1 MIQDD
6 TDTIARVRMCYAIE
20 RRRAE
25 MDKRPVIAAIVLAAG
40 KSSRMGANKL
50 LLPLDG
56 HPLVWHAVRTACA
69 SSADVAL
76 VVLGNE
82 AERVAAA
89 LPPGRYQRVDNPRF
103 AEGLSTSLQAGLDA
117 LPEDIDGALILLADM
132 PFTSPATVEALLSA
146 AREEPERIAAMN
158 QGGRPI
164 PPVYWPRALF
174 AALHDIHGDEGGRSL
189 LMLSPEAVHLVE
201 PAGSDETLD
210 IDTPDDYQR
219 IARKTADD

>member
-1 MIQDD
+1 ME
-6 TDTIARVRMCYAIE
+6 VRPA
-20 RRRAE
+20 
-25 MDKRPVIAAIVLAAG
+25 IAAIVLAAG

-56 HPLVWHAVRTACA
+56 HPLVWRALQTACA

-89 LPPGRYQRVDNPRF
+89 LPSGRYQRVDNPRF

-117 LPEDIDGALILLADM
+117 LPYSIDGALILLADM
-132 PFTSPATVEALLSA
+132 PFTSSATVEALLAA
-146 AREEPERIAAMN
+146 AREAPDRIAAMN
-158 QGGRPI
+158 QGGRPT

-174 AALHDIHGDEGGRSL
+174 GELHNIRGDEGGRSL
-189 LMLSPEAVHLVE
+189 LLRSPDAVRLVE
-201 PAGSDETLD
+201 PVGSDETLD
-210 IDTPDDYQR
+210 IDAPEDYQR
-219 IARKTADD
+219 IQAKAGE

>member
-1 MIQDD
+1 MEI
-6 TDTIARVRMCYAIE
+6 
-20 RRRAE
+20 
-25 MDKRPVIAAIVLAAG
+25 RPAIAAIVLAAG

-56 HPLVWHAVRTACA
+56 HPLVWYAINTACA
-69 SSADVAL
+69 SSADVVL

-89 LPPGRYQRVDNPRF
+89 LPQGRYRRVDNPRF
-103 AEGLSTSLQAGLDA
+103 ADGLSTSLQAGLDA
-117 LPEDIDGALILLADM
+117 LPKNVDGALILLADM
-132 PFTSPATVEALLSA
+132 PFTASATVEALLAA
-146 AREEPERIAAMN
+146 ARETPDQIAAMN

-189 LMLSPEAVHLVE
+189 LMLSPEAVRLVAMAQ
-201 PAGSDETLD
+201 PDEALD
-210 IDTPDDYQR
+210 VDAPEDYQR
-219 IARKTADD
+219 IQAKTGE

>member
-1 MIQDD
+1 MEI
-6 TDTIARVRMCYAIE
+6 
-20 RRRAE
+20 
-25 MDKRPVIAAIVLAAG
+25 RPAIAAIVLAAG

-56 HPLVWHAVRTACA
+56 HPLVWYAINTACA
-69 SSADVAL
+69 SSADVVL

-103 AEGLSTSLQAGLDA
+103 ADGLSTSLQAGLDA
-117 LPEDIDGALILLADM
+117 LPKNVDGALILLADM
-132 PFTSPATVEALLSA
+132 PFTASATVEALLAA
-146 AREEPERIAAMN
+146 ARETPDQIAAMN

-189 LMLSPEAVHLVE
+189 LMLSPEAVRLVAMAQ
-201 PAGSDETLD
+201 PDEALD
-210 IDTPDDYQR
+210 VDAPEDYQR
-219 IARKTADD
+219 IQAKTGE

>member
-1 MIQDD
+1 
-6 TDTIARVRMCYAIE
+6 
-20 RRRAE
+20 

-117 LPEDIDGALILLADM
+117 LPENVDGALILLADM
-132 PFTSPATVEALLSA
+132 PFTSSVTLEALLAA
-146 AREEPERIAAMN
+146 AREAPERIAAMN
-158 QGGRPI
+158 QGGRPT
-164 PPVYWPRALF
+164 PPVCWPRAYF
-174 AALHDIHGDEGGRSL
+174 GELHGIHGDEGGRSL
-189 LMLSPEAVHLVE
+189 LMRSPQAVQLVE
-201 PAGSDETLD
+201 PAQTDETLD
-210 IDTPDDYQR
+210 IDAPEDYRRLAGRGQSSSGN
-219 IARKTADD
+219 D

>member
-1 MIQDD
+1 
-6 TDTIARVRMCYAIE
+6 
-20 RRRAE
+20 

-117 LPEDIDGALILLADM
+117 LPENVDGALILLADM
-132 PFTSPATVEALLSA
+132 PFTSSVTLEALLAA
-146 AREEPERIAAMN
+146 AREAPDRIAAMN
-158 QGGRPI
+158 QGGRPT
-164 PPVYWPRALF
+164 PPVYWPRAYF
-174 AALHDIHGDEGGRSL
+174 GELHGIHGDEGGRSL
-189 LMLSPEAVHLVE
+189 LMRSPQAVQLVE
-201 PAGSDETLD
+201 PAQTDETLD
-210 IDTPDDYQR
+210 IDAPEDYRRLAGRGQSSSGN
-219 IARKTADD
+219 D

>member
-1 MIQDD
+1 MEIRL
-6 TDTIARVRMCYAIE
+6 A
-20 RRRAE
+20 
-25 MDKRPVIAAIVLAAG
+25 IAAIVLAAG

-56 HPLVWHAVRTACA
+56 HPLVWRALQTACA
-69 SSADVAL
+69 SSADVVL

-82 AERVAAA
+82 AERVAVA

-117 LPEDIDGALILLADM
+117 LPDNVDGALILLADM
-132 PFTSPATVEALLSA
+132 PFTASATVEALLAA
-146 AREEPERIAAMN
+146 AREAPDQIAAMN

-174 AALHDIHGDEGGRSL
+174 ATLHDIHGDEGGRSL
-189 LMLSPEAVHLVE
+189 LMLSPEAVRLVE
-201 PAGSDETLD
+201 PARSNETLD
-210 IDTPDDYQR
+210 IDAPGDYQH
-219 IARKTADD
+219 IAGRDQSSSGND

>member
-1 MIQDD
+1 ME
-6 TDTIARVRMCYAIE
+6 VRPA
-20 RRRAE
+20 
-25 MDKRPVIAAIVLAAG
+25 IAAIVLAAG

-56 HPLVWHAVRTACA
+56 HPLVWHAINTACA
-69 SSADVAL
+69 SSADVVL

-82 AERVAAA
+82 AEQVAAA
-89 LPPGRYQRVDNPRF
+89 LPPEGYRRVDNPRF

-117 LPEDIDGALILLADM
+117 LPDNVDGALILLADM
-132 PFTSPATVEALLSA
+132 PFTASATLEALLAA
-146 AREEPERIAAMN
+146 AREAPDRIAAMN

-189 LMLSPEAVHLVE
+189 LMRSPEAVRLVE
-201 PAGSDETLD
+201 PAQSNETLD
-210 IDTPDDYQR
+210 IDAPEDYQR
-219 IARKTADD
+219 IAGRAAGD

>member
-1 MIQDD
+1 MEVKPA
-6 TDTIARVRMCYAIE
+6 IAE
-20 RRRAE
+20 
-25 MDKRPVIAAIVLAAG
+25 IVLAAG

-56 HPLVWHAVRTACA
+56 HPLVWHAISGACA
-69 SSADVAL
+69 SSADVVL

-117 LPEDIDGALILLADM
+117 LPGNADGALILLADM
-132 PFTSPATVEALLSA
+132 PFTASATLEALLAA
-146 AREEPERIAAMN
+146 AREAPERIAAMN
-158 QGGRPI
+158 QGGRPT

-174 AALHDIHGDEGGRSL
+174 GELHTIHGDEGGRSL
-189 LMLSPEAVHLVE
+189 LMLSPEAVHLVAMAR
-201 PAGSDETLD
+201 PAEALD
-210 IDTPDDYQR
+210 VDVPEDYQR
-219 IARKTADD
+219 IQANAGE

>member
-1 MIQDD
+1 ME
-6 TDTIARVRMCYAIE
+6 V
-20 RRRAE
+20 
-25 MDKRPVIAAIVLAAG
+25 RPVIAAIVLAAG

-56 HPLVWHAVRTACA
+56 HPLVWHTVSSACA
-69 SSADVAL
+69 SSADVVL

-89 LPPGRYQRVDNPRF
+89 LPQGRYRRVDNPRF
-103 AEGLSTSLQAGLDA
+103 ADGLSTSLQAGLDA
-117 LPEDIDGALILLADM
+117 LPKNVDGALILLADM
-132 PFTSPATVEALLSA
+132 PFTASATVEALLAA
-146 AREEPERIAAMN
+146 ARETPDQIAAMN

-189 LMLSPEAVHLVE
+189 LMLSPEAVYLVAMAQ
-201 PAGSDETLD
+201 PDEALD
-210 IDTPDDYQR
+210 VDAPEDYQR
-219 IARKTADD
+219 IAGMTAGD